1 MYDQTMSSIDIC
13 LILFIITDE
22 STTPL
27 STEIWLSTYPE
38 NDASRI
44 EVFSY
49 DSGLRCT
56 ANRVYTVKILLFVG
70 TNIHGFYKMK
80 WSMGSWIYGF

>member
-1 MYDQTMSSIDIC
+1 M
-13 LILFIITDE
+13 TDE

-27 STEIWLSTYPE
+27 STEIWLSTCPAHY
-38 NDASRI
+38 ASRI

-56 ANRVYTVKILLFVG
+56 ANRVYTVKVLLFVAPIFVVS
-70 TNIHGFYKMK
+70 TK
-80 WSMGSWIYGF
+80 

>member
-27 STEIWLSTYPE
+27 STEIWLSTYVSCLHVH
-38 NDASRI
+38 D
-44 EVFSY
+44 
-49 DSGLRCT
+49 
-56 ANRVYTVKILLFVG
+56 
-70 TNIHGFYKMK
+70 HMK
-80 WSMGSWIYGF
+80 YGFRSIYTISVGAVMDMII